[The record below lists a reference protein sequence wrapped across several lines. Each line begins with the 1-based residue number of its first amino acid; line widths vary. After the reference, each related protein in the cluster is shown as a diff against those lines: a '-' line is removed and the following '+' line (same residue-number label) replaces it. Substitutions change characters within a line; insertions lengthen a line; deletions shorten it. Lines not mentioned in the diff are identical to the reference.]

1 MYNIINFIVMSKI
14 NNSYLDF
21 TKQYRNLN
29 YYQVEETYDRIDNPV
44 TKLDNFLKTSIF
56 SKKSDKSSIP

>member
-1 MYNIINFIVMSKI
+1 MSKI

-29 YYQVEETYDRIDNPV
+29 YYKVDEAYDRIDNPV
-44 TKLDNFLKTSIF
+44 TKLDNFLKTSVF
-56 SKKSDKSSIP
+56 SKKSEQSSIP